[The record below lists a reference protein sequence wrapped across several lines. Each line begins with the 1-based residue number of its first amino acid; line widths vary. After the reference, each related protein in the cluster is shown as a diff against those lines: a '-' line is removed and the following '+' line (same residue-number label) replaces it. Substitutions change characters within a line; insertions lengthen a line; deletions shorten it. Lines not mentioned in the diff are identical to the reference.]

1 MSVASEGSVSH
12 FFSYSHYFY
21 FHLLVIQIFP
31 LFIHAGEIQ
40 RQKEF
45 EVAMFM
51 YRTGEQ
57 QNIHNNRQNDI
68 SSQKSKGNVSILSSF
83 PSLFVLI
90 IFYSLIVSS
99 V

>member
-1 MSVASEGSVSH
+1 M
-12 FFSYSHYFY
+12 
-21 FHLLVIQIFP
+21 LLR
-31 LFIHAGEIQ
+31 AGEIQ

-83 PSLFVLI
+83 PSLSSFI